1 MDMKGRRHLLE
12 VAPWPL
18 AEALDDDDD
27 DDQSIFPKFTS
38 RGKQGEHS
46 VTLLIAARRQRIHQH
61 QTFFPDLLFIFSKIR
76 IPSGTHTTLSL
87 SHPTLISLSFTWSF
101 GSLWSLVSSEL
112 FTLVKEGYPKKDCL
126 FWGKLPFT
134 KISPEYMR
142 RNKMRSG
149 MSKRFCVSVF
159 VPIGET
165 NIRVVRAL
173 ATELRARIY

>member
-1 MDMKGRRHLLE
+1 MTMKGRRHLLQA
-12 VAPWPL
+12 APWPL
-18 AEALDDDDD
+18 AEALDDDD

-61 QTFFPDLLFIFSKIR
+61 QTLFQTCYLYFLKFVFPLE
-76 IPSGTHTTLSL
+76 HTLLSL

-101 GSLWSLVSSEL
+101 GSLWSLVFSEL

-142 RNKMRSG
+142 RNKMRPG
-149 MSKRFCVSVF
+149 MSERLCVSVF